1 MVMTP
6 APAATSSAE
15 VQTDNNVPVT
25 TLTMSGDPKIS
36 TKMHVRKKVL
46 LKVHF
51 FLYLNEGLNYKV
63 TFFRSQNTEIKDL
76 WIKNLMNA
84 RPNDSTTINR

>member
-36 TKMHVRKKVL
+36 TKMHDLKKDL
-46 LKVHF
+46 LKSKMF
-51 FLYLNEGLNYKV
+51 SLLK
-63 TFFRSQNTEIKDL
+63 
-76 WIKNLMNA
+76 
-84 RPNDSTTINR
+84 

>member
-36 TKMHVRKKVL
+36 TKMHVRKKDL
-46 LKVHF
+46 LKVIF

-63 TFFRSQNTEIKDL
+63 TFFRSQNTEIKGL